1 MQPVENSHSGHNNP
15 CRLLQDLRS
24 NITCLIK
31 QRCIST
37 GAKRHAVFN
46 DIVKCVYIIP
56 GKGRTYL
63 SVILDCVS
71 LIGLPFLD
79 LLWFIS
85 NYHFPKYDKTD
96 SLNSPSLTS
105 VYVEEMIEKGDDI
118 NNKNQ
123 QHWELNLQIT
133 MSWKHLQLSAID
145 SQWKINVWVCPNTEF
160 NTSK

>member
-85 NYHFPKYDKTD
+85 NYHFPKYDKE
-96 SLNSPSLTS
+96 SLWSPSLTS
-105 VYVEEMIEKGDDI
+105 VCVEMLEKGDDI
-118 NNKNQ
+118 KNK
-123 QHWELNLQIT
+123 HWELNPQIT
-133 MSWKHLQLSAID
+133 MLWKHL
-145 SQWKINVWVCPNTEF
+145 KIVGDRLPVKNNVWVCPNNEF
-160 NTSK
+160 KTSNE